1 MGMGQALMEE
11 TRYLNG
17 MAAHASLLEYHVP
30 TSVDS
35 PPIEAH
41 IVESIDPNG
50 PFGAKE
56 ASEGALASFAPA
68 LVAAV
73 ADAVGI
79 DLDALPATPDRV
91 LEALVARRRR
101 ERLEALTGGKR

>member
-1 MGMGQALMEE
+1 V
-11 TRYLNG
+11 
-17 MAAHASLLEYHVP
+17 AS
-30 TSVDS
+30 
-35 PPIEAH
+35 
-41 IVESIDPNG
+41 G
-50 PFGAKE
+50 GAP
-56 ASEGALASFAPA
+56 ASFAPA